1 MEVVKGY
8 KGFDHNMQ
16 CRGLQYK
23 ENEKMIHEGEPSLC
37 NKGLHFCENP
47 LDVLRYYPIL
57 DSNAKPAQYR
67 EVDAGGVITE
77 KEKGDSKRSCTELLI
92 GAKIDLKHILKVG
105 IELCFSKKT
114 EFTESGDYSHAA
126 TSGNSSHAATSG
138 YYSHA
143 ATSGNSS
150 HAATSGY
157 YSHAATSGNSSPAAT
172 SGNSSHAA
180 TSGNSSHAATSGNYS
195 HAATSGNSSPAATSG
210 YYSHAATS
218 GNYSPAATSGNSSH
232 AATSGNS
239 SHAATS
245 GKNSIACSIG
255 RCAKAKSSVGNWIVL
270 SEYDNGGNVVT
281 VKTFKV
287 DGKKIKTDT
296 FYCLKNKKLQEVS
309 E

>member
-138 YYSHA
+138 
-143 ATSGNSS
+143 
-150 HAATSGY
+150 
-157 YSHAATSGNSSPAAT
+157 
-172 SGNSSHAA
+172 
-180 TSGNSSHAATSGNYS
+180 
-195 HAATSGNSSPAATSG
+195 
-210 YYSHAATS
+210 
-218 GNYSPAATSGNSSH
+218 NYSPAATSGNSSH